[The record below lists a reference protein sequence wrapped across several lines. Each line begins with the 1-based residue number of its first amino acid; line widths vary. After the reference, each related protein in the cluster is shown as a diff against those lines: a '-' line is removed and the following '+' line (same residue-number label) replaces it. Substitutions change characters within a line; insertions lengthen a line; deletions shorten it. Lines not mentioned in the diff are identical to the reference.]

1 MASTVDPRNPTII
14 ARYGLPAIVTNSAEA
29 NSQSFKAGELVYSNA
44 GAVTLAVTGASTLI
58 WGRALTDATN
68 VSSGNITIPVEILS
82 MGDELQMKVS
92 SDSTIANFQ
101 AANTTCAQGVSY
113 DIVVASNI
121 WFVDSSD
128 TAQPAVVFIDAIYDS
143 AGAATDVGR
152 FRPLASV
159 LQVGV
164 GS

>member
-14 ARYGLPAIVTNSAEA
+14 ARYGLPQIVTNSAEA
-29 NSQSFKAGELVYSNA
+29 NSQSFKAGELVYLNA
-44 GAVTLAVTGASTLI
+44 GAVTVAATGASTLI
-58 WGRALTDATN
+58 WGRALTDATT
-68 VSSGNITIPVEILS
+68 VSTGNITIPVELLTI
-82 MGDELQMKVS
+82 DCEIQMKVS

-101 AANTTCAQGVSY
+101 AANTTCAQGVVY

-121 WFVDSSD
+121 FFVDSSD
-128 TAQPAVVFIDAIYDS
+128 TANPAVVFIDAVYDA

-152 FRPLASV
+152 FRPLAAV